1 MNKFDAHILVV
12 DDDKDTLFTVG
23 EILRNIGCE
32 VSFANNGAECLTFLK
47 KSKLDLILLDIMMP
61 EMDGFEVAKIV
72 RNTPKIR
79 EIPLIFITAKTDE
92 ESIEKGFE
100 VGGNDYITKPFKQRE
115 LLSRINTQL
124 KLKADKEAM
133 ENLLLQQ
140 SKMAKMGEIIDSV
153 AHQWKQP
160 LNVINI
166 GASELEMNIN
176 FGFDIDN
183 DMLLDL
189 SKNIQKQ
196 VAHLLNTLEEFRS
209 FLRPDKPKEKVNI
222 AKLIE
227 SVFLL
232 LKDDLTSHSIKTKI
246 TGDTTLEFN
255 VIVNEF
261 KHIFINLLTNARDA
275 FIENKIENREVV
287 FNILEKKGYVS
298 IEVTDNAGGI
308 PKSVLADIF
317 KANVT
322 TKAEGKG
329 TGIGL
334 YMSMQIAE
342 KFNAKLIVD
351 NRNSGACFSILF

>member
-1 MNKFDAHILVV
+1 M
-12 DDDKDTLFTVG
+12 DDK
-23 EILRNIGCE
+23 
-32 VSFANNGAECLTFLK
+32 
-47 KSKLDLILLDIMMP
+47 
-61 EMDGFEVAKIV
+61 
-72 RNTPKIR
+72 
-79 EIPLIFITAKTDE
+79 
-92 ESIEKGFE
+92 
-100 VGGNDYITKPFKQRE
+100 
-115 LLSRINTQL
+115 
-124 KLKADKEAM
+124 
-133 ENLLLQQ
+133 
-140 SKMAKMGEIIDSV
+140 
-153 AHQWKQP
+153 
-160 LNVINI
+160 
-166 GASELEMNIN
+166 
-176 FGFDIDN
+176 
-183 DMLLDL
+183 MLLDL

-232 LKDDLTSHSIKTKI
+232 LKDDLISHTIKTKI
-246 TGDTTLEFN
+246 IGDTTLEFN

-308 PKSVLADIF
+308 PEHVIDDIF

-334 YMSMQIAE
+334 YMSAQIAQKNNGE
-342 KFNAKLIVD
+342 ISVKNVD
-351 NRNSGACFSILF
+351 GGARFTINVSNTI